1 MTGNVRGDAM
11 KLSAHAVVLAVVAGG
26 LVTGRVLADWYHRA
40 RLMRVIAMLDPP
52 AWLLYAAILLHV
64 APANPRRR
72 NEVRSADGLVTSV
85 RL

>member
-1 MTGNVRGDAM
+1 MTGNVRGDEM
-11 KLSAHAVVLAVVAGG
+11 KLRAHAVVLALVTGG
-26 LVTGRVLADWYHRA
+26 LLTGRVLAGWYHRV

-52 AWLLYAAILLHV
+52 AWLMYAAILLHV

-72 NEVRSADGLVTSV
+72 NEVPSADGLVTAV

>member
-1 MTGNVRGDAM
+1 M
-11 KLSAHAVVLAVVAGG
+11 KLRAHAVVLGAIVGG
-26 LVTGRVLADWYHRA
+26 LLSGRVLADWYHRV

-72 NEVRSADGLVTSV
+72 HEVRSADGLVTSV
-85 RL
+85 RLE